1 MSRVLTCSSAQS
13 ALSTNILRVKNFVRT
28 NRIVSNGNLEIDVEG
43 LTPSIIISNSP
54 IDSETFSADG
64 ESRIVFIADRR
75 VRLVGVGEAH
85 QIGGD
90 TDSKVLV
97 KKNGNS
103 LITVV
108 NEINKG
114 STLPVSKVVN
124 SNNNIINA
132 GEFVSFE
139 LAGGIPTSLVGGI
152 ITLTFNVL

>member
-1 MSRVLTCSSAQS
+1 MSRVLTCSPASSILA
-13 ALSTNILRVKNFVRT
+13 TNILRVKNFVRT

-43 LTPSIIISNSP
+43 LTPSVVVSNIP
-54 IDSETFSADG
+54 VDSETFSADG
-64 ESRIVFIADRR
+64 ESRIVFIADKR

-85 QIGGD
+85 QFGGA
-90 TDSKVLV
+90 TDSQILV
-97 KKNGNS
+97 KKNGSS

-114 STLPVSKVVN
+114 SGFPVSQVVN
-124 SNNNIINA
+124 SNNNIVNA

-139 LAGGIPTSLVGGI
+139 LAGGLPTNLVGGV

>member
-13 ALSTNILRVKNFVRT
+13 ALSTNVLRVKNFVRT
-28 NRIVSNGNLEIDVEG
+28 NRIVSNGNLEIEVEG
-43 LTPSIIISNSP
+43 LTPSVIVSDVSV
-54 IDSETFSADG
+54 DSETFSADG
-64 ESRIVFIADRR
+64 ESRIVFIADRK

-85 QIGGD
+85 QFGGN
-90 TDSKVLV
+90 TDSKVLD

-108 NEINKG
+108 DEINKG
-114 STLPVSKVVN
+114 SAFPVSKVVN
-124 SNNNIINA
+124 SNNNIISA

-139 LAGGIPTSLVGGI
+139 LAGGLPTNLVGGV

>member
-1 MSRVLTCSSAQS
+1 MSRVLTCSPAS
-13 ALSTNILRVKNFVRT
+13 STLATNVLRVKNFVRT
-28 NRIVSNGNLEIDVEG
+28 NRIVSNGNLEIDIEG
-43 LTPSIIISNSP
+43 LTPSVVVSDIP
-54 IDSETFSADG
+54 VDVETFSADG
-64 ESRIVFIADRR
+64 ESRIVFIASQR

-85 QIGGD
+85 QFGGA

-97 KKNGNS
+97 KKNGSS

-108 NEINKG
+108 DEINKG
-114 STLPVSKVVN
+114 SGLPVSKVVN

-139 LAGGIPTSLVGGI
+139 LAGGIPTSLVGGV